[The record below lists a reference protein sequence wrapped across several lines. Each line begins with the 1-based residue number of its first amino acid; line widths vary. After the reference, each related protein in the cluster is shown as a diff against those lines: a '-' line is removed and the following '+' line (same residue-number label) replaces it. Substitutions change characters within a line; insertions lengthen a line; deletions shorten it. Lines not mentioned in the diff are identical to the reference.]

1 MMKATRLTAALRGCA
16 MGCAG
21 MAFVGALVL
30 AFGLIASDGRL
41 LDMAQTALLRIQLQ
55 SRQDELHAASG
66 DDDSAIRFD
75 IALGASAQQ
84 IADDLVAASLI
95 ADTQLF
101 LDFARV
107 EGYDRRF
114 EAGVYFLNQTQSI
127 VEIAALLTDSS
138 RSHIPF
144 RTVEGARIEEVAQ
157 QIDSNGMFAFTGA
170 DFLAQVWAGTP
181 LPADFAAW
189 AGIPAG
195 ASLEGYLYPDSYQL
209 PPDISAMGLRDT
221 LLGAFRERVNDELR
235 NTALERGLTLHQAVT
250 LASIIER
257 EAVWQDEHAMIASVY
272 HNRLR
277 TGMRL
282 QSDPTVQYALHGA
295 RGRWW
300 SPITFADFREVVSPY
315 NTYLVDG
322 LPPGPIASPSL
333 SAIHAAIHPAESDF
347 FFFHAAC
354 DGSYYHVFA
363 TTYEEHLANAC

>member
-1 MMKATRLTAALRGCA
+1 MMKATRLTAILRGCA
-16 MGCAG
+16 LGCAG
-21 MAFVGALVL
+21 LAFVGALLL

-55 SRQDELHAASG
+55 SRQDELHAAFG
-66 DDDSAIRFD
+66 KDETAARFD

-157 QIDSNGMFAFTGA
+157 QIDSNGMFAITGA
-170 DFLAQVWAGTP
+170 DFLAQVWEGTP

-189 AGIPAG
+189 VGHPRGRVAGRL
-195 ASLEGYLYPDSYQL
+195 SVSRQL
-209 PPDISAMGLRDT
+209 PTAAGHQ
-221 LLGAFRERVNDELR
+221 R
-235 NTALERGLTLHQAVT
+235 NGTARHAAWRIPQASRRRAAQRGV
-250 LASIIER
+250 
-257 EAVWQDEHAMIASVY
+257 
-272 HNRLR
+272 
-277 TGMRL
+277 
-282 QSDPTVQYALHGA
+282 GA
-295 RGRWW
+295 RFDAASSGN
-300 SPITFADFREVVSPY
+300 VS
-315 NTYLVDG
+315 V
-322 LPPGPIASPSL
+322 
-333 SAIHAAIHPAESDF
+333 HH
-347 FFFHAAC
+347 
-354 DGSYYHVFA
+354 
-363 TTYEEHLANAC
+363 